1 MPAPSSAAAA
11 RRRSPSPAAHR
22 SLGLSL
28 RTGKVRVRWDRL
40 GRVALLVVF
49 AVVMALGANQ
59 ALTLLSTRSQ
69 AEAQLAIVQH
79 LVVENRRLTAQ
90 QQALRDPA
98 TIARD
103 ARALGMVRPGERPY
117 VITGQP
123 AR

>member
-1 MPAPSSAAAA
+1 MPASSAAAA
-11 RRRSPSPAAHR
+11 RRRSPTPARHR
-22 SLGLSL
+22 PFGLSL
-28 RTGKVRVRWDRL
+28 RGGKVRVRWDRL
-40 GRVALLVVF
+40 GRVTMLVVF
-49 AVVMALGANQ
+49 TVVMALGANQ
-59 ALTLLSTRSQ
+59 ALSLLSTRSQ
-69 AEAQLAIVQH
+69 AEQQLAIVQH
-79 LVVENRRLTAQ
+79 LVAENRQLTAQ

>member
-1 MPAPSSAAAA
+1 MPAPASAAAP

-22 SLGLSL
+22 PLRLSL

-40 GRVALLVVF
+40 GRVAMLVVF
-49 AVVMALGANQ
+49 AVVVALGSNQ

-69 AEAQLAIVQH
+69 AEEQLAIVQR
-79 LVVENRRLTAQ
+79 LVVENRRLAAQ